1 MLTSGITEPEMT
13 MTAPILD
20 FPAVLHAD
28 GPDPERAEALRLYGR
43 FVGDWDSEI
52 IAHGADGT
60 RHHAEGEI
68 HFGWV
73 LQGRAV
79 QDVWMIP
86 RLADR
91 PTAPQFP
98 IAGNWYGTTLRVYD
112 PTIDAWRI
120 FWMDPARSVFRQQI
134 GRAQG
139 ADIVQEGMTDTGELT
154 RWSFTNITDNSF
166 HWLGESKPAGAPQW
180 RPVVDVK
187 ARRRG

>member
-1 MLTSGITEPEMT
+1 MNIER
-13 MTAPILD
+13 AD

-28 GPDPERAEALRLYGR
+28 GPDPERAGVLKLYGR
-43 FVGDWDSEI
+43 FVGDWDAEI
-52 IAHGADGT
+52 IAHAPDGT
-60 RHHAEGEI
+60 SHRTLGEI

-86 RLADR
+86 RLSDR

-98 IAGNWYGTTLRVYD
+98 IAGNWYGTTLRVND

-120 FWMDPARSVFRQQI
+120 FWMDPARNVFRQQI

-139 ADIVQEGMTDTGELT
+139 TDIVQEGTTDTGERT
-154 RWSFTNITDNSF
+154 RWSFTDITDNSF
-166 HWLGESKPAGAPQW
+166 YWLGESKPAGAPQW
-180 RPVVDVK
+180 KLVVDVK
-187 ARRRG
+187 ARRRA

>member
-1 MLTSGITEPEMT
+1 MIVQP
-13 MTAPILD
+13 AD
-20 FPAVLHAD
+20 FATVLHAD
-28 GPDPERAEALRLYGR
+28 GPDPERAEALKLYGR

-52 IAHGADGT
+52 IAHGADGA
-60 RHHAEGEI
+60 RHRAEGEI

-73 LQGRAV
+73 LQGRAI

-91 PTAPQFP
+91 AAAPQFP

-120 FWMDPARSVFRQQI
+120 FWIDPARSVFRLQI
-134 GRAQG
+134 GRAAG
-139 ADIVQEGMTDTGELT
+139 ENIVQEGTTDSGELT
-154 RWSFTNITDNSF
+154 RWSFTKITENSL

-180 RPVVDVK
+180 RLVVEVK